1 MRLRVFVAFVAVVAS
16 VAAATAHA
24 DGDPA
29 SDFLLSQDTFVPF
42 DAKISKTQTEQL
54 NAIVAEAKK
63 RRVKLKVAL
72 ITKRFDLGAV
82 PSLWLKPETYARFLG
97 QELFFL
103 YKGPLLVVMPNGYGV
118 SRAGKAL
125 PSAQRVVDKL
135 PPPGAGGPAIATAAT
150 QAVQRL
156 AAQKGVSLEVRSV
169 QSEDHTTRDRLVIA
183 GIAAGVL
190 ALVGAGVLLRRRLG
204 RP

>member
-1 MRLRVFVAFVAVVAS
+1 MKLPILVALVVCVAS
-16 VAAATAHA
+16 VATVTARG

-42 DAKISKTQTEQL
+42 DAKIPNDQSEQL

-63 RRVKLKVAL
+63 RGVRLKVAL
-72 ITKRFDLGAV
+72 IVKRFDLGAV

-103 YKGPLLVVMPNGYGV
+103 YKGPLLVLMPNGYGM
-118 SRAGKAL
+118 SRAGKKL
-125 PSAQRVVDKL
+125 PSGQRVVDKL
-135 PPPGAGGPAIATAAT
+135 PPPGAGGPAIAAAAT
-150 QAVQRL
+150 RAVQRL
-156 AAQKGVSLEVRSV
+156 ATQEGVQLELPSARV
-169 QSEDHTTRDRLVIA
+169 EDHTTRDRLAVA

-190 ALVGAGVLLRRRLG
+190 LLIGAGVLLRRRLAT
-204 RP
+204 P

>member
-1 MRLRVFVAFVAVVAS
+1 MRLGVLVALAASVAS
-16 VAAATAHA
+16 IAAATALA

-29 SDFLLSQDTFVPF
+29 SDFLLSQDTFIPF
-42 DAKISKTQTEQL
+42 DANIPKAQTEQL
-54 NAIVAEAKK
+54 NAIVAEANK
-63 RRVKLKVAL
+63 RGVKIKVAL
-72 ITKRFDLGAV
+72 IVKRFDLGAV

-135 PPPGAGGPAIATAAT
+135 PPPESSGTAIATAAT
-150 QAVQRL
+150 RAVQLL
-156 AAQKGVSLEVRSV
+156 AARKGVRLEIPPA
-169 QSEDHTTRDRLVIA
+169 QAEDHTMRDRLVIA
-183 GIAAGVL
+183 GIAGGVVL
-190 ALVGAGVLLRRRLG
+190 LIGAGVLLRRRLR

>member
-42 DAKISKTQTEQL
+42 DAKIPKTQADQL
-54 NAIVAEAKK
+54 SAIVAEAKK
-63 RRVKLKVAL
+63 RRVKVKVAL
-72 ITKRFDLGAV
+72 IVKRFDLGAV

-135 PPPGAGGPAIATAAT
+135 PPPGSGGPAMAAAAT
-150 QAVQRL
+150 RAVQRL
-156 AAQKGVSLEVRSV
+156 AAQKGVRLEVPSV
-169 QSEDHTTRDRLVIA
+169 QSKDHTTRDRLVIA
-183 GIAAGVL
+183 GIAAGGV

>member
-1 MRLRVFVAFVAVVAS
+1 MKLPVLVALVVCVAS
-16 VAAATAHA
+16 VAAVTARA

-42 DAKISKTQTEQL
+42 DAKIPKDQSEQL

-63 RRVKLKVAL
+63 RGVKLKVAL
-72 ITKRFDLGAV
+72 IVKRFDLGAV

-103 YKGPLLVVMPNGYGV
+103 YKGPLLVVMPNGYGM
-118 SRAGKAL
+118 SRAGKKL
-125 PSAQRVVDKL
+125 TSRQRVVDKL
-135 PPPGAGGPAIATAAT
+135 PPPGAGGPAIAAAAT
-150 QAVQRL
+150 RAVQRL
-156 AAQKGVSLEVRSV
+156 AAREGVQLELPVA
-169 QSEDHTTRDRLVIA
+169 QAEDHTTRDRLVIA

-190 ALVGAGVLLRRRLG
+190 VLIGAAVLLGRRKRQ
-204 RP
+204 